1 MWFFI
6 CGSLWDSFVQSKK
19 DDCTV
24 ALNVVEFIT
33 KLVCIDYVHEFVESW
48 MVWKALVML
57 LGLSNAVDSYHAGV
71 SKAIMEIL
79 V

>member
-1 MWFFI
+1 MEQ
-6 CGSLWDSFVQSKK
+6 LVQSKK
-19 DDCTV
+19 DDCTI
-24 ALNVVEFIT
+24 ALNVLQFIT
-33 KLVCIDYVHEFVESW
+33 KLVCIAYVHEYNKFVESW